1 MAQELSG
8 ATADI
13 KDPPRLGLQLPGKA
27 QGGLLDG
34 DEQEPPQRAV
44 LVAAR
49 PPVEPA
55 RRGMGSLMVAPL
67 VLARPT
73 GAPATEW

>member
-8 ATADI
+8 ATANI
-13 KDPPRLGLQLPGKA
+13 KDPPRLGLQLPGEA

-34 DEQEPPQRAV
+34 DEQELLQRAV
-44 LVAAR
+44 LL
-49 PPVEPA
+49 A
-55 RRGMGSLMVAPL
+55 RRSNRLAGESSSLMVAPL

-73 GAPATEW
+73 GAAATAW